1 MILEGMY
8 IWKNKLDLFFLSEYI
23 YLHFFLTKKSP
34 NKKQLKPV
42 MLFLASLT
50 QLYATHPLITY
61 LLNNKQSNPVYWK
74 PNEPNSV
81 FVISFYNKWIENQFE
96 S

>member
-1 MILEGMY
+1 
-8 IWKNKLDLFFLSEYI
+8 
-23 YLHFFLTKKSP
+23 
-34 NKKQLKPV
+34 